1 MKDSQIQQLIAMLQ
15 KLERLREKRQILL
28 ESLRDIHRNLYDA
41 IDTLNDILKY
51 YSDEDDSDN

>member
-15 KLERLREKRQILL
+15 KLERLREKRQIVL

>member
-1 MKDSQIQQLIAMLQ
+1 MENSIQQIIKMLQ
-15 KLERLREKRQILL
+15 ELERLRERRQIVLDA
-28 ESLRDIHRNLYDA
+28 LRDIHRNLYDA